1 MSNYGLGY
9 DGENG
14 GLLRLR
20 GKVIEKKVY
29 YGFHTKTV
37 EEKNRCKLPMQ
48 VCIHIVWKLFQ
59 ILLFVLVQY
68 KVS

>member
-1 MSNYGLGY
+1 MIISNYGLGY

-37 EEKNRCKLPMQ
+37 EEKNRWKLPMQ
-48 VCIHIVWKLFQ
+48 VCIHIV
-59 ILLFVLVQY
+59 
-68 KVS
+68 